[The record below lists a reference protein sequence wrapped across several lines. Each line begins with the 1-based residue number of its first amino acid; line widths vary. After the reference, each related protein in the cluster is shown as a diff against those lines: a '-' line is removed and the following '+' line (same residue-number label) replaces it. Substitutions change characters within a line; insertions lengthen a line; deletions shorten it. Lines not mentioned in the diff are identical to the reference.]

1 MGGFAFSSPSEN
13 GLFVILVFSEMT
25 VAIAHLWADHQNHF
39 TAPIKLL
46 QSSGKR
52 KTFLRKKLDNNSFDS
67 STAQIT
73 SETEQRAREE
83 QS

>member
-1 MGGFAFSSPSEN
+1 MGGFASSSPSEN

-39 TAPIKLL
+39 KAPIKLL

-52 KTFLRKKLDNNSFDS
+52 KTFLRKKHNNSFDS